1 MPIYEYMCNCGRY
14 EEKLEFGKEIDG
26 SHICPDCSENMSK
39 MVSLTSFKLEYNN
52 KTDMCDWSGNTSH
65 YWDDYKKAREEGKD
79 VKPII
84 NGDKY

>member
-1 MPIYEYMCNCGRY
+1 
-14 EEKLEFGKEIDG
+14 
-26 SHICPDCSENMSK
+26 MSK

-79 VKPII
+79 VKPA
-84 NGDKY
+84 GED